1 MTTVHEALPDAGILH
16 ERLVV
21 HAIVQ
26 QQKCTRLS
34 THRHDSALSLE
45 HLFYRISL
53 VVSVDEQ
60 VGNKLAIVVI
70 AILRTGHDNTR
81 WNVLF
86 VIHNVSDERGLAGST
101 LSDEHTH
108 LVVADDARVKLF
120 QL

>member
-1 MTTVHEALPDAGILH
+1 MTTVHEALPDACILH

-21 HAIVQ
+21 HAVIQ

-34 THRHDSALSLE
+34 TRRHNSALPLE
-45 HLFYRISL
+45 HLFNRISL

-60 VGNKLAIVVI
+60 IGDKLTIVVI
-70 AILRTGHDNTR
+70 AILRPGHDNAR
-81 WNVLF
+81 WNVPF
-86 VIHNVSDERGLAGST
+86 VIHNVSDERRLAGST